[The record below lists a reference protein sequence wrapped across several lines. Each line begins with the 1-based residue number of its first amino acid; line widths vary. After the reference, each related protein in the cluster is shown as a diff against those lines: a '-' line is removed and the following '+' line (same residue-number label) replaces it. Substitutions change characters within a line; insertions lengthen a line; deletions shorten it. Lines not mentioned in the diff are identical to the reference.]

1 MQLLLRNWCIR
12 IFGTYHLRSRVLLE
26 IHRSTSS
33 NGRCV
38 AISAQVFLLILV
50 SHDVVIVIASDRQDE
65 CSLLLSASPN
75 SISSRSSRLSSL
87 TLSAANSIGSWLLC
101 CTRLP
106 PQDTI
111 ALLRKPRRETD
122 EAAARD
128 VMPRLVSEVDGWWLL
143 DIWVAIILVGLAW
156 WGVYVVVVNAFDW
169 FSVNIKARTVTMWKY
184 GGNMLMCGEDACM
197 LLI

>member
-1 MQLLLRNWCIR
+1 MQLLLRHWCIR
-12 IFGTYHLRSRVLLE
+12 IFDIYHLRSLVLLK

-38 AISAQVFLLILV
+38 AMSAQALLLLILV
-50 SHDVVIVIASDRQDE
+50 SHDVVVVIASDRQDE

-143 DIWVAIILVGLAW
+143 DIWFAIILVGLAW
-156 WGVYVVVVNAFDW
+156 WGVVYVVVVNAFDW

-184 GGNMLMCGEDACM
+184 GGDMFWCMCG
-197 LLI
+197 

>member
-1 MQLLLRNWCIR
+1 M
-12 IFGTYHLRSRVLLE
+12 
-26 IHRSTSS
+26 
-33 NGRCV
+33 
-38 AISAQVFLLILV
+38 SAQALLLLILV
-50 SHDVVIVIASDRQDE
+50 SHDVVVVIASDSRQDE
-65 CSLLLSASPN
+65 CSLLLSSASPN

-101 CTRLP
+101 CTRP

-143 DIWVAIILVGLAW
+143 DIWFAIILVGLAW
-156 WGVYVVVVNAFDW
+156 WGVVYVVVVNAFDW

-184 GGNMLMCGEDACM
+184 GGDMFWCMCG
-197 LLI
+197 